1 MRREMSRE
9 KLLQGLDTLA
19 WMRVCVAGDVM
30 LDHYQYGKV
39 ERISPEAPVP
49 VVAVEEE
56 EYRLGGA
63 ANVARNTRSL
73 GVGTGLIGCCGDN
86 AGRSRIV
93 DLLRDEDIGDGL
105 VAVDGMATIQ
115 KTRVIAQGQQV
126 IRIDKED
133 ADPDMDT
140 GHVLKAL
147 LRQMNHSAQAVI
159 LSDYGKGFLS
169 GEVLGGLRDS
179 EFANCRYFIDPKPGN
194 FRGYPSPE
202 LITPNRREA
211 ELIWGQRMKTESD
224 ILSAGESILKG
235 CGAENVLITLGE
247 EGMVLLEASGSVYK
261 ISTQARHVYDVTG
274 AGDTVVAVAAAAMAA
289 GLDALHASALA
300 NIAAGIVVEEV
311 GACTV
316 SADQLRDHIQ
326 NKDAVF
332 VHKWR

>member
-1 MRREMSRE
+1 MRRELSRDE
-9 KLLQGLDTLA
+9 LLQGFDALPST
-19 WMRVCVAGDVM
+19 RVCVAGDVM

-49 VVAVEEE
+49 VVAVDEE

-73 GVGTGLIGCCGDN
+73 GTGTGLLGCCGEN
-86 AGRSRIV
+86 TGHSRIT
-93 DLLRDEDIGDGL
+93 DLLRNEDIGDGL
-105 VAVDGMATIQ
+105 ITVHGMATIQ

-133 ADPDMDT
+133 AEPDVNPK
-140 GHVLKAL
+140 HVLDGL
-147 LRQMNHSAQAVI
+147 LRQINHSSQVVI
-159 LSDYGKGFLS
+159 LSDYGKGVLS
-169 GEVLGGLRDS
+169 GEVLDGLRDPQ
-179 EFANCRYFIDPKPGN
+179 FADCRYFIDPKPGN
-194 FRGYPSPE
+194 FLDYPSPE

-211 ELIWGQRMKTESD
+211 ELIWGHRMKTEAD
-224 ILSAGESILKG
+224 ILSAGDAILKG
-235 CGAENVLITLGE
+235 CCAENVLITMGE
-247 EGMVLLEASGSVYK
+247 EGMALFESSGSVYK
-261 ISTQARHVYDVTG
+261 ISTQARHVFDVTG

-289 GLDALHASALA
+289 GLDALRASVLA

-316 SADQLRDHIQ
+316 SADQLRDHIR